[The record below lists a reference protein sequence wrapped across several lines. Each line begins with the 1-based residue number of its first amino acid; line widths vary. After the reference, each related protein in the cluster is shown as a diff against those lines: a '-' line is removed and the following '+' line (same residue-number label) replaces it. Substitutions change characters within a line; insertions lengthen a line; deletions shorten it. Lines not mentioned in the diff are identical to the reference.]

1 MCLKRKQLKNLCKTY
16 PNSYYVL
23 KHKALLRRA
32 FIRNSKILVEE
43 EIKTNLSETL
53 TKRTFSSKMK
63 KKKEIEEL
71 LHKSHSVGHE
81 GEFHFDL
88 KPVEIDEFER
98 EGSVAF
104 EKASSE
110 SQQDIR
116 ELPEVH
122 PGKMMGGGGEGNKK
136 KATMELKVR
145 TKKFKENFK
154 RMDDTKTQT
163 QMNDLLDQELKKQNI
178 LHKLQI
184 LKVFLLILLIF
195 SFKLHRINWR
205 NSIKTS

>member
-1 MCLKRKQLKNLCKTY
+1 
-16 PNSYYVL
+16 
-23 KHKALLRRA
+23 
-32 FIRNSKILVEE
+32 
-43 EIKTNLSETL
+43 
-53 TKRTFSSKMK
+53 MK

-81 GEFHFDL
+81 GEFHFNL
-88 KPVEIDEFER
+88 KPVEVDEFER

-122 PGKMMGGGGEGNKK
+122 PGKMMGVGGEGKK
-136 KATMELKVR
+136 KKVTMELKVK

-184 LKVFLLILLIF
+184 LKVFLVIF
-195 SFKLHRINWR
+195 IEFFFE
-205 NSIKTS
+205 IK

>member
-1 MCLKRKQLKNLCKTY
+1 MCLERKQLKNLCKTY

-23 KHKALLRRA
+23 KNKALLRRA

-53 TKRTFSSKMK
+53 TKRTFSSKQR

-81 GEFHFDL
+81 GEFHFEL

-122 PGKMMGGGGEGNKK
+122 PGKMMGVGGDGIKK

-184 LKVFLLILLIF
+184 LKVFYIYSFLILL
-195 SFKLHRINWR
+195 LNY
-205 NSIKTS
+205 